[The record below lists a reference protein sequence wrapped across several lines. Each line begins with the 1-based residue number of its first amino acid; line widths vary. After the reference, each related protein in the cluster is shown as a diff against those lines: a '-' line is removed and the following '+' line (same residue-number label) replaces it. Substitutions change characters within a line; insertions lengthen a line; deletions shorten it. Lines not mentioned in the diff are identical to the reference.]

1 VTANFVG
8 NSTLLISPSLSE
20 VGLHLT
26 ELVLFDSFN
35 EVKFPFQINVTNTA
49 PYFTAPSMP
58 FQLIEMKNGLMKN
71 FSFDYADDENNSVS
85 VIVFDNF
92 GSNKKQAPSS
102 LIELTNTLKMIK
114 INASNIFDVGVHQ
127 IDIIISDGQPL

>member
-1 VTANFVG
+1 
-8 NSTLLISPSLSE
+8 
-20 VGLHLT
+20 LHLT
-26 ELVLFDSFN
+26 EVVLFDSFN

-71 FSFDYADDENNSVS
+71 FSFDYADDENNSVT
-85 VIVFDNF
+85 VTVFDNF

-102 LIELTNTLKMIK
+102 LIELSNTLKMIK

-127 IDIIISDGQPL
+127 IDIIISDG